1 MYVADTHA
9 WVYYLLN
16 KLPRAANQV
25 FSSTENGKEVMF
37 MPTIALGECVYLIGK
52 NKIILTY
59 DELFSRFEES
69 NNFIVVPLT
78 FDITKTLPNI
88 NLKELHDK
96 MIVATAKFLGA
107 TLITKDKEIRDSNIV
122 KTIWN

>member
-25 FSSTENGKEVMF
+25 FTSTENGKDVMF
-37 MPTIALGECVYLIGK
+37 VPTIALGECVYL
-52 NKIILTY
+52 
-59 DELFSRFEES
+59 
-69 NNFIVVPLT
+69 IVVPLT

-96 MIVATAKFLGA
+96 MIAATAKFLGA